1 MVSLGH
7 SSGIDLALLW
17 RYCDA
22 ALALL
27 MALLSVVFALPCRCS
42 GVHLTPHWR
51 FSDTL

>member
-1 MVSLGH
+1 MVSLWH

-27 MALLSVVFALPCRCS
+27 MALLCRCLGAALS
-42 GVHLTPHWR
+42 LLWCS
-51 FSDTL
+51 SDAALALL